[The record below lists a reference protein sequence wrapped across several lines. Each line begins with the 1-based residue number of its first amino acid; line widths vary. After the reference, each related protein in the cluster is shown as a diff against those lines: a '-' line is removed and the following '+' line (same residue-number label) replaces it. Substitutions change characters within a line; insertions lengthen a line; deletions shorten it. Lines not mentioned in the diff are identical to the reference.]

1 MRQGCSDSQYTT
13 SGQVENLSKGVFSSR
28 LIGYMLLKHISHLN
42 LYPPLV
48 LHASVETISLFLE
61 VHECL

>member
-1 MRQGCSDSQYTT
+1 MRQGGSDSQYTI
-13 SGQVENLSKGVFSSR
+13 SGQAENLSKGVFSSR

-42 LYPPLV
+42 LYPPPV
-48 LHASVETISLFLE
+48 LPAAVGTISLFLE